1 VSALHDRLTDYLKIR
16 RALGYKLE
24 RAEKL
29 LLQYLTYLDVLGVE
43 QITIENAVAWATL
56 PAVGKDGHWWA
67 FRLSVL
73 RGFAKY
79 LHALDDAHQVPPA
92 DLLPNRVHRA
102 SPYLYSQQEILALMA
117 ATSTLHGELRQ
128 ATYRTL
134 IGLLSVTGMR
144 VGEAIRLDRDDLD
157 LRHGVLTVRD
167 TKFGKSRELPVHAST
182 VEALRSYLR
191 RRGRL
196 CPEPVT
202 DAALISPARTRL
214 LYTNVHSTFRELR
227 RRAGLLARSASSALA
242 ARRATRTP
250 RLHAAIGVLGRR
262 RADPDA
268 HHLARPRS
276 STFANPPTQGRLVL
290 RERSESGGRATRC
303 SSVGHLHLQHLNGAP
318 REVAQ

>member
-1 VSALHDRLTDYLKIR
+1 VSPLHDKLADYLKIR

-29 LLQYLTYLDVLGVE
+29 LRQYLQYLDALGAE
-43 QITIENAVAWATL
+43 QVTIENAVGWATL

-79 LHALDDAHQVPPA
+79 LNALDNAHQVPPA

-102 SPYLYSQQEILALMA
+102 VPYLYSPQEILALMA

-144 VGEAIRLDRDDLD
+144 VGEAIRLDRHDLD

-182 VEALRSYLR
+182 VDALRSYSR
-191 RRGRL
+191 RRDRL

-202 DAALISPARTRL
+202 DAALISPAGTRL

-227 RRAGLLARSASSALA
+227 LRAGLLARSAACRPRIHDVRHTFAVRTLLGWYREGVEVQPRLPLLSTYLGHVHPNSTYWYLTAAPELLGLA
-242 ARRATRTP
+242 AE
-250 RLHAAIGVLGRR
+250 RL
-262 RADPDA
+262 
-268 HHLARPRS
+268 
-276 STFANPPTQGRLVL
+276 
-290 RERSESGGRATRC
+290 ERSEGGA
-303 SSVGHLHLQHLNGAP
+303 S
-318 REVAQ
+318 